1 MSLLCG
7 NTKFFFS
14 LSSPKL
20 ASWDCSG
27 DDAGLPPDVASAL
40 QDALLEATLPG
51 SDSLRKRFV
60 FTQDNAAEEY
70 SVYESTNFDTLEGAA
85 CENSSVYDGA
95 NNYDTRS
102 SVDSTGS
109 RYDPASHFA
118 VGRDFSSTSYIFT

>member
-51 SDSLRKRFV
+51 ETQRFV

-85 CENSSVYDGA
+85 CETSSVYDGA

-102 SVDSTGS
+102 SFDSTGS

-118 VGRDFSSTSYIFT
+118 VGRDFSST